1 MGGGLFT
8 DRGVVPGRKVRS
20 RLGCN
25 IFLFIAAA
33 GGAAMTPLRFLLLE
47 DNPLDAE
54 VIQATLTKG
63 GIEHTLLHV
72 ETRADFI
79 AALERAPFD
88 LILADYVLPG
98 FDGLAALEIARTLA
112 PETPFLFVSGSLGE
126 ELATESLKQGATD
139 YVLKQQLGRLVPCVQ
154 RALREAQEHRALK
167 QVEAERDQL
176 LQREQ
181 AARAEAEA
189 ANRSKDEFLAVLS
202 HELRTPLSPILG
214 WAKLLR
220 TGTMDATQ
228 TAKALATIEHNAYLQ
243 SELIEDLLDISR
255 ITQGRLTLNMGTVNL
270 RTTIE
275 AAAEMV
281 QMTAASK
288 SIQLEVNLT
297 SEVGQ
302 VPGDATRLQQVVW
315 NLLSNAMKF
324 TPQGGQVTV
333 QLEQV
338 DSSAQITVSDSGIG
352 ITPDFLP
359 HVFDSFRQADSTT
372 TRRFGGLGI
381 GLAIVRHLVELH
393 DGTVAVASPGRG
405 FGATFTIKLPLMPM
419 QSTADRKPSSTELSQ
434 NLTGVKVLVI
444 DDDSDSLELI
454 AFILKQAG
462 AYVTTAVT
470 AKEGLLLF
478 TQSPPDILLSDIGM
492 FDMDGYMLM
501 QQIRALPAEKG
512 GLVKAMALTGY
523 AGDLDRQQ
531 ALQAGFQQHLSKPVD
546 PETLLT
552 AVNILLSQ

>member
-1 MGGGLFT
+1 
-8 DRGVVPGRKVRS
+8 
-20 RLGCN
+20 
-25 IFLFIAAA
+25 
-33 GGAAMTPLRFLLLE
+33 MTPLRFLLLE